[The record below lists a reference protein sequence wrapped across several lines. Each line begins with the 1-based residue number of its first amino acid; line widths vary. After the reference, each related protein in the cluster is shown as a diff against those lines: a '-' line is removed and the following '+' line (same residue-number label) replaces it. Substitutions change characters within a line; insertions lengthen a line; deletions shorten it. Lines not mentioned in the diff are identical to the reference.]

1 MSQSFP
7 EFETVEET
15 QTDQQHDQAQADGAA
30 LAVSA
35 DDFSALEERIM
46 RTVELVKHERSSRAA
61 AEDRATKAEAQV
73 REQTTLAD
81 QLHKEL
87 DALRAERDHVRQRVE
102 RLLTQLDAIEL

>member
-7 EFETVEET
+7 EFETVTEA
-15 QTDQQHDQAQADGAA
+15 QPDQQPQSHGDGAA

-35 DDFSALEERIM
+35 VDFSALEERIV
-46 RTVELVKHERSSRAA
+46 RTVEVVKQERSARAA
-61 AEDRATKAEAQV
+61 AEDRATRAEAHL
-73 REQTTLAD
+73 REEKDLTE

-87 DALRAERDHVRQRVE
+87 DALRAERDHVRKRVE

>member
-15 QTDQQHDQAQADGAA
+15 HESERTEQSHGGA

-35 DDFSALEERIM
+35 DDFSALEERVL
-46 RTVELVKHERSSRAA
+46 RAVELLKQERSARAA
-61 AEDRATKAEAQV
+61 AEDRADKAEGQF
-73 REQTTLAD
+73 REEREITE

-87 DALRAERDHVRQRVE
+87 DGLRAERDHVRKRVE
-102 RLLTQLDAIEL
+102 KLLTQLEAIDL

>member
-7 EFETVEET
+7 EFEAVAEA
-15 QTDQQHDQAQADGAA
+15 QNGRQPQAHGEGAA

-35 DDFSALEERIM
+35 DDFSALEERIL
-46 RTVELVKHERSSRAA
+46 RAVELLKLERSARAS
-61 AEDRATKAEAQV
+61 AEDRATRVEAQL
-73 REQTTLAD
+73 REEKDITE

-87 DALRAERDHVRQRVE
+87 DALRAERDHVRKRVE

>member
-7 EFETVEET
+7 EFAAVAE
-15 QTDQQHDQAQADGAA
+15 AQADNQSHQREGSA

-35 DDFSALEERIM
+35 ADFSALEERIL
-46 RTVELVKHERSSRAA
+46 RAVELVKRERSGRAA

-73 REQTTLAD
+73 QEQTATAD